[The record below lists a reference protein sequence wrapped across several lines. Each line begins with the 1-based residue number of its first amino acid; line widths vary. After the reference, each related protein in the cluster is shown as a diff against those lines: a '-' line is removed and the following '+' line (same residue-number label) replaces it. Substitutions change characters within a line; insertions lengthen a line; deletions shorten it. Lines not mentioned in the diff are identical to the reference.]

1 MVFIALH
8 LPDGGIHLR
17 HKVRNNTERRVVP
30 VLPNNNGADW
40 HVPRNIRQ
48 IPTQNTTIHVFIDS
62 RVTFTIVPVHAS
74 PAPFSLSLAWPTLL
88 AK

>member
-30 VLPNNNGADW
+30 VLPNNNGTD
-40 HVPRNIRQ
+40 
-48 IPTQNTTIHVFIDS
+48 
-62 RVTFTIVPVHAS
+62 
-74 PAPFSLSLAWPTLL
+74 
-88 AK
+88 